1 MADKREIKNIAC
13 VGEVMIELIVGVDG
27 EASSSP
33 AIPSI
38 PPYTW

>member
-27 EASSSP
+27 EASLGV
-33 AIPSI
+33 AGDTLNINF
-38 PPYTW
+38 